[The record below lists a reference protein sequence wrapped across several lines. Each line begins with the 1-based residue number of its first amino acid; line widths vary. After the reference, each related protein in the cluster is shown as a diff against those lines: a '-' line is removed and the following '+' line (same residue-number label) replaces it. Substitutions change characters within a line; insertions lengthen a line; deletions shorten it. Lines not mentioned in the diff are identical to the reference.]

1 MLLLVFLAQ
10 MPIYNLVY
18 RELHKNRPKARRTA
32 VNVEALVE
40 KYGVITLIV
49 LGESLLALLL
59 QGAELISLPDASIG
73 KMYVATAA
81 SVLIVYSMQTIYF
94 NVDQNLGKGS
104 VHAIRH
110 NGRLGLIWSQ
120 MHIPYHMALAGFL
133 PTGLAKLIKEI
144 TLSNRAGSSS
154 ASRILF
160 SVGWGSAL
168 VISSIFGILHKAGPR
183 ERTRNIRIGVRVV
196 IVLAVAIGMPFANIS
211 AGVELLI
218 YALVSAGLAITEF
231 VLLEAD
237 RIGMLAGS
245 PIQST
250 AASSIDYSH
259 KASEEDEDDNES
271 SEMSPEDDVE
281 EYKPAE
287 SIEKGLD
294 VDADPATQ
302 RRARREARRR
312 QKRFGCKFEVV
323 CHKNKSRRNVCDEQS

>member
-1 MLLLVFLAQ
+1 
-10 MPIYNLVY
+10 MPIYNLLY
-18 RELHKNRPKARRTA
+18 RELHKNRPKARRSA

-59 QGAELISLPDASIG
+59 QGAELISLPDANIG
-73 KMYVATAA
+73 KMYIATAA

-120 MHIPYHMALAGFL
+120 LHIPYHMALAGFL

-144 TLSNRAGSSS
+144 TLGDYGGRSS
-154 ASRILF
+154 AGRTLF

-196 IVLAVAIGMPFANIS
+196 IVLAVAIGVPFADIS
-211 AGVELLI
+211 AGVELLL
-218 YALVSAGLAITEF
+218 YALISAGLAIAEF

-245 PIQST
+245 PIPS
-250 AASSIDYSH
+250 AATSSIDYSL
-259 KASEEDEDDNES
+259 KASEEENDDDNDES

-281 EYKPAE
+281 EFKPAE
-287 SIEKGLD
+287 SLENGPD
-294 VDADPATQ
+294 VVADPATQ

-312 QKRFGCKFEVV
+312 QRRFGCKFEVV
-323 CHKNKSRRNVCDEQS
+323 CHKNKVRKNVCDEQS